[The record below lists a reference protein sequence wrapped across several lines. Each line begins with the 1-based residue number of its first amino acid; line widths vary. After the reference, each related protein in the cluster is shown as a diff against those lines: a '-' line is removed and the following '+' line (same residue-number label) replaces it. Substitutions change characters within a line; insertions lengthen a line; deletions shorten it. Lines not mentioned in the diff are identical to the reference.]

1 MMPILLGRAGCH
13 PHISVMSI
21 LIRPAQLSDLAD
33 LAHLHA
39 QFRPQQAVG
48 DNTFAFVPASVG
60 TSDFFADILRKED
73 CHLLIAE
80 TSGRVAGYLWWK
92 REVLQHRPED
102 AARPRAI
109 IQHVQ
114 IHDDFRSQNLDQKLL
129 DAVDKHCLSL
139 GIADI
144 VFEAPNDEM
153 VHEQFAALGFKPTRM
168 MLTRTVAPLDID

>member
-1 MMPILLGRAGCH
+1 MPILLGWAGSH
-13 PHISVMSI
+13 PHIPVMSI

-48 DNTFAFVPASVG
+48 DNTFAFVPASPG
-60 TSDFFADILRKED
+60 TSDFFADILRRED

-80 TSGRVAGYLWWK
+80 TGGRIAGYLWW
-92 REVLQHRPED
+92 RRDEHRQRPEEALRSR
-102 AARPRAI
+102 AA

-114 IHDDFRSQNLDQKLL
+114 IHRTFESQGLEQKLL

-144 VFEAPNDEM
+144 VFEAPNDEA
-153 VHEQFAALGFKPTRM
+153 VHEHFATKGFRPTRM
-168 MLTRTVAPLDID
+168 MLTRAVAPLDID